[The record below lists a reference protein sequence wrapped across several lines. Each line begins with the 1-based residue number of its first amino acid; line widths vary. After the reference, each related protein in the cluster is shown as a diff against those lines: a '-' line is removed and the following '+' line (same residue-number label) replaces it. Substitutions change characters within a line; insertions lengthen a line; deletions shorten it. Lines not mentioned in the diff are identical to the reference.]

1 MTRGLGIEL
10 VRIGQAAP
18 IQSQPLFPGLSCHPD
33 QGNVS
38 ELARDIAAA
47 DIGVRTGKPDLL
59 DLDTGRSL
67 TGPERWHEF
76 VPVLVDRQRVTSVL
90 HHRARPGIKE
100 AIKRSVQAGQDR
112 SGHAESSNRIPY

>member
-1 MTRGLGIEL
+1 MIGGLRIEFA
-10 VRIGQAAP
+10 RIGQAAP
-18 IQSQPLFPGLSCHPD
+18 IQRQPFFLGLSCHPD
-33 QGNVS
+33 QRNVS

-76 VPVLVDRQRVTSVL
+76 VPVLVDRQRVTSVF
-90 HHRARPGIKE
+90 HHCAWPGIKE
-100 AIKRSVQAGQDR
+100 AIKISV
-112 SGHAESSNRIPY
+112 